1 MNRMDFM
8 AICAYYYT
16 RELLKYVAYVMAAL
30 GFLLTIHKI
39 VSWALWVL
47 SL

>member
-1 MNRMDFM
+1 MNNFDFV

-16 RELLKYVAYVMAAL
+16 RELMKYSLCAAASL
-30 GFLLTIHKI
+30 VLLFIIHKI